1 MKHKDIT
8 VVLLLYKTPKK
19 LLKNFKSYKSFNI
32 LILDQSNDLKT
43 KKSLEEILP
52 NIKYY
57 GITKTNKGYAK
68 AQNYLIKKVKTKYF
82 FSTQSDISLS
92 ANSILKLQK
101 TIIKFNKSC
110 IISVPKISGL
120 KNTKIIKKK
129 NNKKEYAIKNMIGA
143 AFMADKK
150 KFTKLGMFDENFF
163 FYWEDVDL
171 SHRIMQSKY
180 NIYLNS
186 DSIANH
192 ISGASTENNFR
203 TFAIRNINFK
213 FGEYF
218 FASKIGKLRL
228 IKIIRQLILNLI
240 YSVIYFILFKFKKA
254 YKCICYFFGI
264 IKFFY
269 YKINLFERFI
279 ARQKKI

>member
-43 KKSLEEILP
+43 KKNLEKILP
-52 NIKYY
+52 HIKYY
-57 GITKTNKGYAK
+57 GITKKNKGYAR

-218 FASKIGKLRL
+218 FSSKIGKLRL

-254 YKCICYFFGI
+254 FKYICYLFGI
-264 IKFFY
+264 IKFIY
-269 YKINLFERFI
+269 YKINIL
-279 ARQKKI
+279 